1 LPLPDPYTSNRYTL
15 FDVLSS
21 EKDGAF
27 KDGFLYHLKK
37 KKKGVSLKKKIKEE
51 KNGVQCKVQR
61 N

>member
-27 KDGFLYHLKK
+27 KYGFLYHLKK
-37 KKKGVSLKKKIKEE
+37 KKKGVSLKKKIRRK
-51 KNGVQCKVQR
+51 KWSSM
-61 N
+61 